1 MYTSRE
7 GREEYDYEIT
17 KEIYDRLGSF
27 SDDVENERSF
37 IFHCHFFSGA
47 YIIIYGDLPGRYG
60 MDKDMMK
67 INDDE
72 LENVSGGS
80 WEETSQLRR
89 LLHAGNSNALL
100 EHFLE
105 QRGIEAMFF

>member
-1 MYTSRE
+1 
-7 GREEYDYEIT
+7 
-17 KEIYDRLGSF
+17 
-27 SDDVENERSF
+27 
-37 IFHCHFFSGA
+37 
-47 YIIIYGDLPGRYG
+47 

-80 WEETSQLRR
+80 WEETSQLRG
-89 LLHAGNSNALL
+89 LLHAGNSNGLL

-105 QRGIEAMFF
+105 LRGIEAMFF

>member
-1 MYTSRE
+1 
-7 GREEYDYEIT
+7 
-17 KEIYDRLGSF
+17 
-27 SDDVENERSF
+27 
-37 IFHCHFFSGA
+37 
-47 YIIIYGDLPGRYG
+47 

-105 QRGIEAMFF
+105 LRGIEAMFFEEQNLPNEYVDKVTGKCLTHEEVIKRLAKSKFL